1 MPVRSKGET
10 TFESFSF
17 LLLLRRNLTSYITG
31 KWISM
36 PIWYVLNYCI
46 SEEKENEIWFWAQ
59 DMLG

>member
-17 LLLLRRNLTSYITG
+17 LLLLCGNLTSYITG

-46 SEEKENEIWFWAQ
+46 SEEKKK
-59 DMLG
+59 

>member
-17 LLLLRRNLTSYITG
+17 LLLLCGNLTSYITG

-46 SEEKENEIWFWAQ
+46 SEEKKMRSGF
-59 DMLG
+59 GFRTC